1 MAETYPAVLFCMH
14 IANFL
19 LAAYLFKYLFSAYTA
34 KRFGSFAK
42 STRITLV
49 AVASFLVVELVQ
61 VFKFFSKE
69 ESEFIQA
76 LFTLVFLA
84 LLLFVARELVK
95 SGHAHD
101 HLMKRRLRMKMSD
114 VE

>member
-1 MAETYPAVLFCMH
+1 
-14 IANFL
+14 
-19 LAAYLFKYLFSAYTA
+19 
-34 KRFGSFAK
+34 
-42 STRITLV
+42 
-49 AVASFLVVELVQ
+49 ELVQ

-69 ESEFIQA
+69 ESEFIQT
-76 LFTLVFLA
+76 LFTLIFLA
-84 LLLFVARELVK
+84 LLLSLARELVK